1 MSTQSRTDKSHD
13 ITYPAT
19 ADARGSTRINH
30 QRRPYY
36 LGPFESPQSYIM
48 FGLWKHRL
56 METGEPPETK
66 DLRPLV
72 DRLLGEEP
80 ATSETFS
87 TAIRKLTS
95 LNFLA
100 ACACLSVAIMTT
112 ANIFLSLA
120 PAKVDGDVLT
130 AEETEFIR
138 GRRSYDSEIA
148 RLQSGTVP
156 VEAKLTARL
165 LEMGAQDAENL
176 RTEDNLLSWAKTNL

>member
-120 PAKVDGDVLT
+120 PAKVDGQAIVG
-130 AEETEFIR
+130 
-138 GRRSYDSEIA
+138 GRIGSHSPKEKHWPGPCSVRSRDKPGRS
-148 RLQSGTVP
+148 RSHCT
-156 VEAKLTARL
+156 TN
-165 LEMGAQDAENL
+165 EN
-176 RTEDNLLSWAKTNL
+176 WGKGC